1 MNVGTFNTW
10 GWESHID
17 GDIISQNGFRW
28 NVGLNLSQTKSKVV
42 YLPENVTEYYN
53 AETWNSGNIRNGIAV
68 GHPVT
73 TLTGLGYERNEKGD
87 ILIDP
92 GTGLPI
98 ISSEQSVI
106 GDREPKLRYGI
117 TTAFAYR
124 GIRLSAMFAGR
135 YKATVAN
142 GTKRSM
148 MSSGTSWESV
158 NIRERGPVV
167 FKGVLKDGNENTET
181 PTPNNV
187 SVTYGILSTA
197 IPGGGDED
205 WLEKNVNYIRL
216 QELRLSYTVPSKYL
230 KKMFNGFIS
239 NANIYTTG
247 NDLFVLT
254 NYSGID
260 AVGNTVAASAGGT
273 GGEGYDTW
281 SLPSPRGITV
291 GISLTFN

>member
-1 MNVGTFNTW
+1 
-10 GWESHID
+10 
-17 GDIISQNGFRW
+17 
-28 NVGLNLSQTKSKVV
+28 VGLNLSQTKSKVV
-42 YLPENVTEYYN
+42 YLPENVSEYYN
-53 AETWNSGNIRNGIAV
+53 SETWNSGNIRNGIMV
-68 GHPVT
+68 GYPVT

-98 ISSEQSVI
+98 TSSVQSVV
-106 GDREPKLRYGI
+106 GDREPKLRYGV
-117 TTAFAYR
+117 TTALAYR
-124 GIRLSAMFAGR
+124 GFRLSAMFAGR

-158 NIRERGPVV
+158 NVRERGPVV
-167 FKGVLKDGNENTET
+167 FKGVLKDGNENTAT

-187 SVTYGILSTA
+187 SVTYGILTTA

-216 QELRLSYTVPSKYL
+216 QELRLSYTVPSRYL
-230 KKMFNGFIS
+230 KKVFNGFIS

-281 SLPSPRGITV
+281 ALPNPRGITV